1 MQQSIGMPVEIG
13 PTPAW
18 TFFSLYSYEEEYTP
32 ILISSGKVK
41 ARHFHLA
48 KRFTNDPFSVNDGGE
63 FWKSISEIYPCIQQY
78 SSLSLNIR
86 VTNASFLKLDI
97 TIIKWT
103 LAYKFIE
110 WRGCSLL
117 PSLSQP
123 TLPHFSHTPI
133 SIE

>member
-1 MQQSIGMPVEIG
+1 MQQSIGIPVEIG

-41 ARHFHLA
+41 GRHFHLA